1 MQAFMDSKNSYTKSE
16 FNYICIYNQTMADIF
31 SIITRSDIM
40 SKIRSKNTKP
50 ENLVRKFLYD
60 NGFRYR
66 KNLKSLPSTPDIVI
80 KKCRTVVLVNGCF
93 WHGHENCKNF
103 KMPKTRVE
111 FWTEKIERNR
121 KRDVESIEKLQRLG
135 WDVVVIWECQLTPK
149 KRKATLN
156 ALLDVLYK
164 NLLEAVRVVQ

>member
-1 MQAFMDSKNSYTKSE
+1 
-16 FNYICIYNQTMADIF
+16 MADIY
-31 SIITRSDIM
+31 SIETRSYIM

-66 KNLKSLPSTPDIVI
+66 KNLKALPGTPDIVI

-93 WHGHENCKNF
+93 WHGHENCKSF

-149 KRKATLN
+149 KRRATLN
-156 ALLDVLYK
+156 ALLDVLYR
-164 NLLEAVRVVQ
+164 NLLEAVRIQ

>member
-1 MQAFMDSKNSYTKSE
+1 
-16 FNYICIYNQTMADIF
+16 MADIF
-31 SIITRSDIM
+31 SIEIRSDIM

-66 KNLKSLPSTPDIVI
+66 KNLKSLPGTPDIVI

-93 WHGHENCKNF
+93 WHGHENCKKF

-121 KRDVESIEKLQRLG
+121 LRDVESIEKLQRLG

-164 NLLEAVRVVQ
+164 NLLEAVRIQ

>member
-1 MQAFMDSKNSYTKSE
+1 
-16 FNYICIYNQTMADIF
+16 
-31 SIITRSDIM
+31 
-40 SKIRSKNTKP
+40 
-50 ENLVRKFLYD
+50 
-60 NGFRYR
+60 
-66 KNLKSLPSTPDIVI
+66 
-80 KKCRTVVLVNGCF
+80 
-93 WHGHENCKNF
+93 
-103 KMPKTRVE
+103 MPKTRVE

-156 ALLDVLYK
+156 ALLDVLYR